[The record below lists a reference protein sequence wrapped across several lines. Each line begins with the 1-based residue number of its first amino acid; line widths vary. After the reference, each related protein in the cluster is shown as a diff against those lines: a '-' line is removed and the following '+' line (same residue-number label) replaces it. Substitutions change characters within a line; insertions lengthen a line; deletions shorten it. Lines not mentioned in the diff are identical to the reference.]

1 MKLLYRS
8 LALLMTVLI
17 LFGSLAISVSAS
29 DETGYIDTGQE
40 SIEDASGADAEI
52 TTSEPIPTTEEIEAE
67 TPTITI
73 GPAEDESSADEPDSG
88 TIQLDETTTIEYE
101 EYEEDTRAEAMA
113 EIMSEAAGEAIHLA
127 EENELLAPDDEL
139 LDAEDDAVLRIQF
152 KDPASAVSVQTDDG
166 TAQTANLYY
175 MSDSDGQ
182 LYSLAP
188 DDLAVEVP
196 VETDE
201 NGCAMIPMQIGTS
214 VHLSVIEGYGHV
226 IASAT
231 LTTASGETIIGSD
244 SFSYDFIIS
253 EDMVLE
259 IETEEV
265 GVNIPGDEDAVE
277 GIQVMEKNGEFI
289 NDPTVDLPAELPN
302 PGSSIML
309 KAISSSYWGTIEAR
323 YEGGGSHPYPNGNS
337 TGVFTVWYNDKSYTG
352 VCIDPSYAAPGSGYL
367 NEWREWNYYNVPLKD
382 NPTFFAAIASSYYSN
397 YGSTSGT
404 VAYINLR
411 DRTNWDQVGAYMY
424 SHCGWG
430 NVVDN
435 PTYGHGFA
443 MYHELLGYLA
453 NGWSWDRSVL
463 GSSGIKSYIVSCCN
477 KIYDLINPNGDEFWQ
492 YAYNVLYTYR
502 VFYYQSTTAGR
513 QRVAWTVPRTDYGQV
528 KITKLASKTGEPL
541 PGCTIT
547 LTDVNDPNHKFTATT
562 DENGLATFNWVTW
575 TTYTVEETVP
585 PEGFAITYA
594 ATNVAFTA
602 SYNIM
607 SIDDDPE
614 GGELKIIKTSD
625 DGMISNITFTVKNN
639 DTGETQTVKT
649 GSDGTFLIEDLAA
662 GTYTVTETVDA
673 AYIADPVSQVVTVET
688 GKTAEV
694 KFSNTL
700 KKFRGTLTKVDKAT
714 GAAQGDATLAGAV
727 YGLYR
732 NNTEIA
738 RFTTD
743 ANGQFTTGYFACGS
757 DWTLKEIAAPMGYT
771 LDTTVHSIGAAPGNF
786 TVSRNTIST
795 EIQETVITGQI
806 EVIKKATNS
815 VADTSQNEDGATFEV
830 YLKSA
835 GSYTAAKETERDTLT
850 TASDGHAKSKLLP
863 YGTYI
868 VHQTSGW
875 EGHIIDDQ
883 EYELSITTNGQVVSV
898 ELENEIYKGTLLIIK
913 QDKYTTKPLAG
924 ATFQIKNSDDFIVAE
939 LTTGE
944 DGIIT
949 VENLVF
955 GEYTYQETKAPD
967 GYQLDETVYDFKIE
981 EDGQTVEHTRE
992 NLRIP
997 GSIAV
1002 LKTDNDGRPLSGVIY
1017 LLEYSTDNGRNWS
1030 PVTSRTGD
1038 NVTVGG
1044 CTSSGLS
1051 DGKLITGSDGIAKFE
1066 GLRADGEIQYKLTE
1080 VATQNGHTLLK
1091 DPVYKGTLP
1100 VDGDSD
1106 PIYDI
1111 SATVKE
1117 GSVFGL
1123 PMTGSRGFSP
1133 WIFVL
1138 SAMLASVGMVAVYAT
1153 VQIRRSRRHSH

>member
-1 MKLLYRS
+1 MEQTIIPPFNNADLQNQ
-8 LALLMTVLI
+8 ALSFANCLSAAYSIPLI
-17 LFGSLAISVSAS
+17 ECIYF
-29 DETGYIDTGQE
+29 
-40 SIEDASGADAEI
+40 
-52 TTSEPIPTTEEIEAE
+52 
-67 TPTITI
+67 
-73 GPAEDESSADEPDSG
+73 
-88 TIQLDETTTIEYE
+88 
-101 EYEEDTRAEAMA
+101 
-113 EIMSEAAGEAIHLA
+113 
-127 EENELLAPDDEL
+127 
-139 LDAEDDAVLRIQF
+139 
-152 KDPASAVSVQTDDG
+152 
-166 TAQTANLYY
+166 
-175 MSDSDGQ
+175 
-182 LYSLAP
+182 
-188 DDLAVEVP
+188 
-196 VETDE
+196 
-201 NGCAMIPMQIGTS
+201 NGCSIDQ
-214 VHLSVIEGYGHV
+214 LQ
-226 IASAT
+226 
-231 LTTASGETIIGSD
+231 
-244 SFSYDFIIS
+244 
-253 EDMVLE
+253 
-259 IETEEV
+259 
-265 GVNIPGDEDAVE
+265 NIRKIFD
-277 GIQVMEKNGEFI
+277 
-289 NDPTVDLPAELPN
+289 
-302 PGSSIML
+302 
-309 KAISSSYWGTIEAR
+309 
-323 YEGGGSHPYPNGNS
+323 
-337 TGVFTVWYNDKSYTG
+337 
-352 VCIDPSYAAPGSGYL
+352 
-367 NEWREWNYYNVPLKD
+367 
-382 NPTFFAAIASSYYSN
+382 TFFAAIAASYYSN
-397 YGSTSGT
+397 YGSVDNTID
-404 VAYINLR
+404 YINLR
-411 DRTNWDQVGAYMY
+411 DRTNWNQVGGYMY
-424 SHCGWG
+424 TYCGWDD
-430 NVVDN
+430 VIDN
-435 PTYGHGFA
+435 SYYGHGFA

-453 NGWSWDRSVL
+453 NGWTWDRSVL
-463 GSSGIKSYIVSCCN
+463 GSSGIKSYIVNCCN
-477 KIYDLINPNGDEFWQ
+477 NIYDLINPRGADFWQ

-528 KITKLASKTGEPL
+528 KITKLSSKTGEPL

-562 DENGLATFNWVTW
+562 DENGVATFNWVTW

-625 DGMISNITFTVKNN
+625 DGKVSNITFTVKSN
-639 DTGETQTVKT
+639 DTGEMQTVKT

-673 AYIADPVSQVVTVET
+673 AYVADPVSQVVTVET
-688 GKTAEV
+688 GETAEV

-700 KKFRGTLTKVDKAT
+700 KQFRVTLTKVDKAT

-743 ANGQFTTGYFACGS
+743 ANGQFTTGYYACGTG
-757 DWTLKEIAAPMGYT
+757 WTLKEITAPTGYT

-786 TVSRNTIST
+786 TVSINTIST
-795 EIQETVITGQI
+795 ELQETVITGQI

-815 VADTSQNEDGATFEV
+815 VADTSLNEAGATFEV

-835 GSYTAAKETERDTLT
+835 GNYATAKDTERDTLT
-850 TASDGHAKSKLLP
+850 VGDDGRSVSKPLP

-875 EGHIIDDQ
+875 EGHILDDQ
-883 EYELSITTNGQVVSV
+883 EYELSITTNGQVVTV
-898 ELENEIYKGTLLIIK
+898 ELENEIYKGTLQIIK

-924 ATFQIKNSDDFIVAE
+924 ATFQIKNRDDFIVAE

-944 DGIIT
+944 DGVIT
-949 VENLVF
+949 VENLVY

-981 EDGQTVEHTRE
+981 EDSQIVEHTRE

-1051 DGKLITGSDGIAKFE
+1051 DGKLITGGDGIAKFD
-1066 GLRADGEIQYKLTE
+1066 GLRADGEILYKLTE

-1138 SAMLASVGMVAVYAT
+1138 AALLAASGMVTIYAT
-1153 VQIRRSRRHSH
+1153 IQLKRPHKRSY